1 MARDLFDEVHEEELK
16 IQQDLA
22 RDSASTLNE
31 STGVTNV
38 SAEKQKPALP
48 PPETHAFSQK
58 AWQKAHPKGHLRTAV
73 KQAKAKGYRVID

>member
-16 IQQDLA
+16 IHQDL
-22 RDSASTLNE
+22 RNSASTLDDP
-31 STGVTNV
+31 TVITNV
-38 SAEKQKPALP
+38 SAGTQRPALP

-58 AWQKAHPKGHLRTAV
+58 AWQKAHPKGHLKTAV